1 MTETNSCKKRKKRK
15 ERKKTFMSSYV
26 GSFGTVPGPIVG
38 KYWTGNGAI
47 WLVDLSCQPSGLN
60 I

>member
-15 ERKKTFMSSYV
+15 ERKKTFTSSYV

-47 WLVDLSCQPSGLN
+47 
-60 I
+60 